1 MDFISGYAAC
11 VKGPRGNV
19 PHNESNETSKLTFF
33 QNSVETGLPFRITA
47 AVRTP
52 FGKLTVES
60 ILSDYKTAG
69 GINCAMKSTQTIV
82 EFGLTQEIQVDS
94 LVYNR
99 PIDETIF
106 AVPEGFADK

>member
-1 MDFISGYAAC
+1 
-11 VKGPRGNV
+11 
-19 PHNESNETSKLTFF
+19 
-33 QNSVETGLPFRITA
+33 
-47 AVRTP
+47 
-52 FGKLTVES
+52 
-60 ILSDYKTAG
+60 
-69 GINCAMKSTQTIV
+69 MKSTQTIV